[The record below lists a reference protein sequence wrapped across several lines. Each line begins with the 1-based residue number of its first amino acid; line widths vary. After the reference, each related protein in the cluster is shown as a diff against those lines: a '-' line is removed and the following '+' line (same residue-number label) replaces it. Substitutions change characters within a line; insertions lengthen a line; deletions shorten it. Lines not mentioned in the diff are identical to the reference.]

1 MRPIALALTV
11 LAVAACGQRSP
22 ANPGQLRP
30 EDLTANERTAF
41 IYTAA
46 IRYLV
51 QDGGGEPRVIFVLDR
66 AVATAS
72 DPDAPSGAGGAPISR
87 EVQDRVREELALLP
101 RIKFISDRGDV
112 IGPASQGARVRNDGV
127 LITLGPVPP
136 GPDRVEVAASSYMG
150 NLGGTWQTLELKRY
164 GLRWRVEGTT
174 GPVAIS

>member
-1 MRPIALALTV
+1 MRWIALALTA
-11 LAVAACGQRSP
+11 LTVAACGQRSP
-22 ANPGQLRP
+22 ASPGQLRP
-30 EDLTANERTAF
+30 EDLTAHEREAF
-41 IYTAA
+41 IYAAA

-51 QDGGGEPRVIFVLDR
+51 QEGGVEPRVIFVLNR
-66 AVATAS
+66 AVARAA
-72 DPDAPSGAGGAPISR
+72 DPDAPSGAGAPISG

-101 RIKFISDRGDV
+101 RIKFVSERGDV

-150 NLGGTWQTLELKRY
+150 NLAGSWQTLDVKRY

-174 GPVAIS
+174 GPAAIS